1 VNHPLTQLDETWK
14 QMHYPPETTT
24 VMLLARMVAMVNQAD
39 NKEEILSMFSQFRH
53 HTINETHEIA
63 HNLLGEKFADQIDIL
78 RQKMQETLNIEH
90 VTHVCKKYIYFILM
104 YIDDN
109 RNYLFQWFT
118 PDGFRSLLALIGMN
132 TQGIG
137 TNAFSRW
144 VKNILNTK
152 LSEKEKQDVEQLID
166 VLYDDMDK
174 GNFFSWT
181 FLYDLVNSYL

>member
-1 VNHPLTQLDETWK
+1 
-14 QMHYPPETTT
+14 MHI
-24 VMLLARMVAMVNQAD
+24 V
-39 NKEEILSMFSQFRH
+39 
-53 HTINETHEIA
+53 
-63 HNLLGEKFADQIDIL
+63 
-78 RQKMQETLNIEH
+78 
-90 VTHVCKKYIYFILM
+90 
-104 YIDDN
+104 DN

-174 GNFFSWT
+174 GNFFLGIFYALRFNK
-181 FLYDLVNSYL
+181 FLLFLKNYLQWSVYF